1 MNTDLIEY
9 KLKTAV
15 EHLTPDIKDQIL
27 ADCKKEAADPAVIP
41 LPQQHDPRSRN
52 TGWIKALS
60 LGAAAC
66 IMIGGV
72 FWWNRFRALN
82 YIVEMD
88 VNPSI
93 ELRINNAERVISA
106 EALNEDAALILDDMP
121 LAGVDIDVATNA
133 IIGSMVKNGYLSE
146 LSNSI
151 LLSVSSDD
159 AQKSAEVTARLTG
172 EINAALG
179 SFQGSVIAQQ
189 LTTDEEIQSIAAT
202 YDISEG
208 KASLVRSIHAAL
220 PMLAEKDLAAM
231 SINDLNLLAE
241 SKQVTPQN
249 IETTGAASDQAY
261 IGTDRAS
268 TIALEHAGVAADA
281 AQGLHAELDY
291 DDGVMEYEVEF
302 YAGGVEYEYSIAAR
316 SGTILSYEMD
326 LPSSSDI
333 ASGSYLSESAVREA
347 ALADA
352 GVEAADATFIKTALG
367 REDGQ
372 MVYEV
377 EFFTS
382 DGEYSYELDAVTG
395 AVRKKENTIQD
406 FSTGT
411 DSNYITAEQ
420 AQTAA
425 LSHAGYSESDAVLLK
440 TERDHD
446 DGTILYEVEFI
457 AGGREYEYDIDA
469 VTGAVLKFDFE
480 TAEDLSLP
488 SAPSGTADS
497 GISMETAQ
505 QAVLARLELTTEDAI
520 FQKSERDEDDG
531 RIVYE
536 FELTAGGI
544 KYEAKVDASTGS
556 VLELEQDD

>member
-1 MNTDLIEY
+1 
-9 KLKTAV
+9 
-15 EHLTPDIKDQIL
+15 
-27 ADCKKEAADPAVIP
+27 
-41 LPQQHDPRSRN
+41 
-52 TGWIKALS
+52 
-60 LGAAAC
+60 
-66 IMIGGV
+66 MIGGV

-268 TIALEHAGVAADA
+268 AIALEHAGVAADA

-326 LPSSSDI
+326 LPPPRILHLGVISPK
-333 ASGSYLSESAVREA
+333 ALSGSRS
-347 ALADA
+347 
-352 GVEAADATFIKTALG
+352 G
-367 REDGQ
+367 RRRGR
-372 MVYEV
+372 
-377 EFFTS
+377 S
-382 DGEYSYELDAVTG
+382 C
-395 AVRKKENTIQD
+395 RC
-406 FSTGT
+406 
-411 DSNYITAEQ
+411 
-420 AQTAA
+420 
-425 LSHAGYSESDAVLLK
+425 H
-440 TERDHD
+440 
-446 DGTILYEVEFI
+446 LYQNGSWS
-457 AGGREYEYDIDA
+457 GGRPN
-469 VTGAVLKFDFE
+469 GLRSGVLH
-480 TAEDLSLP
+480 L
-488 SAPSGTADS
+488 
-497 GISMETAQ
+497 
-505 QAVLARLELTTEDAI
+505 RW
-520 FQKSERDEDDG
+520 
-531 RIVYE
+531 
-536 FELTAGGI
+536 
-544 KYEAKVDASTGS
+544 
-556 VLELEQDD
+556 

>member
-189 LTTDEEIQSIAAT
+189 LTTDEEIQAIAAT

-208 KASLVRSIHAAL
+208 KASLVRSIHA
-220 PMLAEKDLAAM
+220 P
-231 SINDLNLLAE
+231 
-241 SKQVTPQN
+241 VT
-249 IETTGAASDQAY
+249 TKTS
-261 IGTDRAS
+261 
-268 TIALEHAGVAADA
+268 
-281 AQGLHAELDY
+281 
-291 DDGVMEYEVEF
+291 
-302 YAGGVEYEYSIAAR
+302 AR
-316 SGTILSYEMD
+316 VG
-326 LPSSSDI
+326 
-333 ASGSYLSESAVREA
+333 
-347 ALADA
+347 
-352 GVEAADATFIKTALG
+352 FI
-367 REDGQ
+367 
-372 MVYEV
+372 
-377 EFFTS
+377 
-382 DGEYSYELDAVTG
+382 
-395 AVRKKENTIQD
+395 
-406 FSTGT
+406 
-411 DSNYITAEQ
+411 
-420 AQTAA
+420 
-425 LSHAGYSESDAVLLK
+425 
-440 TERDHD
+440 
-446 DGTILYEVEFI
+446 
-457 AGGREYEYDIDA
+457 
-469 VTGAVLKFDFE
+469 
-480 TAEDLSLP
+480 
-488 SAPSGTADS
+488 
-497 GISMETAQ
+497 
-505 QAVLARLELTTEDAI
+505 
-520 FQKSERDEDDG
+520 
-531 RIVYE
+531 
-536 FELTAGGI
+536 
-544 KYEAKVDASTGS
+544 
-556 VLELEQDD
+556 

>member
-1 MNTDLIEY
+1 MNTDQIEY

-15 EHLTPDIKDQIL
+15 EHLTPDIKDRIL
-27 ADCKKEAADPAVIP
+27 ADCQKEAEGPTVIP
-41 LPQQHDPRSRN
+41 MPQQHDPRSRN

-106 EALNEDAALILDDMP
+106 EALNEDAALILEDMD
-121 LAGVDIDVATNA
+121 LAGVDINVATNA
-133 IIGSMVKNGYLSE
+133 LIGSMVKNGYLSE

-151 LLSVSSDD
+151 LLSVSSED

-189 LTTDEEIQSIAAT
+189 LTTDEEIRSIAAA

-249 IETTGAASDQAY
+249 TETTGAASDQAY
-261 IGTDRAS
+261 IGADRAC

-281 AQGLHAELDY
+281 AWGLNAELDY

-302 YAGGVEYEYSIAAR
+302 YADGVEYEYSIAAR
-316 SGTILSYEMD
+316 SGTVLSYEID
-326 LPSSSDI
+326 LPSGSG
-333 ASGSYLSESAVREA
+333 AVSGSYLSENAAREA

-352 GVEAADATFIKTALG
+352 GVAAADATFIKTALD

-382 DGEYSYELDAVTG
+382 DGEYSYELNAVTG
-395 AVRKKENTIQD
+395 AVLKKENTIQN
-406 FSTGT
+406 FSSG
-411 DSNYITAEQ
+411 SNGGYITAEQ
-420 AQTAA
+420 AWAAA
-425 LSHAGYSESDAVLLK
+425 LAHAGYDAGDAVLLK

-446 DGTILYEVEFI
+446 DGVVLYEVEFV

-480 TAEDLSLP
+480 AADDLPLP
-488 SAPSGTADS
+488 AAPSGTPGGVSIEEARQ
-497 GISMETAQ
+497 T
-505 QAVLARLELTTEDAI
+505 VLARLGLSAGETVFEKA
-520 FQKSERDEDDG
+520 ERDEDDG

-536 FELTAGGI
+536 FEFFAHGME
-544 KYEAKVDASTGS
+544 YEAKVDASTGS
-556 VLELEQDD
+556 ILELEQDD